1 MFIIMI
7 IENNLYLFFMINQPK
22 DRSDKLVLGDF
33 PNCDIPSLL
42 EEVIQNINRLLERK
56 DESQKRLK
64 LSQVREIQND
74 IRFLIERWMVIF
86 KSASSEE
93 EKLWV
98 IELVLKSVDYFKK
111 SFSHSGFGTISS
123 RIDESYV
130 KKLLGYFKNKGAR

>member
-1 MFIIMI
+1 MI
-7 IENNLYLFFMINQPK
+7 IENNLYLFFMINQHK

-74 IRFLIERWMVIF
+74 IRFLIER
-86 KSASSEE
+86 
-93 EKLWV
+93 
-98 IELVLKSVDYFKK
+98 
-111 SFSHSGFGTISS
+111 
-123 RIDESYV
+123 
-130 KKLLGYFKNKGAR
+130 